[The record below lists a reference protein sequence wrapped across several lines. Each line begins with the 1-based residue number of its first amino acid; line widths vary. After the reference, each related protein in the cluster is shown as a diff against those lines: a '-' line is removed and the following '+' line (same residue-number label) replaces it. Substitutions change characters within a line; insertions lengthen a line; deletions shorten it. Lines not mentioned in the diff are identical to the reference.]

1 MPTRAR
7 DLMEKDVLSVSPET
21 PLLDVHRL
29 FVEEQI
35 SAAPVID
42 DAEQVVG
49 VVSSVDLLRAVEG
62 ERDTATVETSYFREL
77 LPYSS
82 PDWDHLPEDLQ
93 DRLGQ
98 LRVADAMSDGV
109 VSVSP
114 DDSAAT
120 VAGTLRE
127 HRVHHVFV
135 VEEGT
140 LVGIVSAY
148 DLLRLIEDLKDA

>member
-7 DLMEKDVLSVSPET
+7 DLMEKNVLSVSPET
-21 PLLDVHRL
+21 PLLEVHRL

-42 DAEQVVG
+42 DAERVVG

-62 ERDTATVETSYFREL
+62 ERDTAAVETRYFREL

-82 PDWDHLPEDLQ
+82 PDWNHLPEDMQ

-98 LRVADAMSDGV
+98 LQVSDAMSEGV
-109 VSVSP
+109 V
-114 DDSAAT
+114 T
-120 VAGTLRE
+120 VAAGDPAAMVARTLRE
-127 HRVHHVFV
+127 NRLHHVFV
-135 VEEGT
+135 VEEGS
-140 LVGIVSAY
+140 LVGVVSAY
-148 DLLRLIEDLKDA
+148 DLLGLIEDLKDV